1 MKPLFFPFLRYDRAK
16 LRQRLAGKTVLLSGA
31 SYGIGEALVEQLAPT
46 QAHLLLVARTE
57 AKLRE
62 VQQRVAAQGG
72 HATIM
77 PCNLTQRAEV
87 QALAAQLAA
96 LPNGVDLVVNNAG
109 HSIRR
114 SIFASL
120 DRLHD
125 FERTMELNYYAPVQL
140 LLALIPSLV
149 ARQGQI
155 INISALN
162 VLLLP
167 PPHWAAYQASKSAFD
182 QWLRCVG
189 PELRRR
195 GVKTSSIYLPLV
207 RTRMI
212 LPTKAYRYMPAMQ
225 PQQVAALI
233 CRAIIAQRRT
243 YAPWWILPA
252 QLASILLRAPWEA
265 WLGRRTKEA
274 G

>member
-1 MKPLFFPFLRYDRAK
+1 MKLLFFPFLHYNRAE
-16 LRQRLAGKTVLLSGA
+16 LRQRLAGKTVLLTGA
-31 SYGIGEALVEQLAPT
+31 SYGIGEALAEALAPT

-62 VQQRVAAQGG
+62 VQQRVEAQGG
-72 HATIM
+72 VATVL
-77 PCNLTQRAEV
+77 PCNLAQRDQV

-96 LPNGVDLVVNNAG
+96 WPNGIDLVVNNAG

-120 DRLHD
+120 ERMHD

-140 LLALIPSLV
+140 LLALIPGLV

-155 INISALN
+155 INISAIN

-167 PPHWAAYQASKSAFD
+167 PPHWAAYQASKTAFD

-189 PELRRR
+189 PELQRR

-212 LPTKAYRYMPAMQ
+212 LPTKAYRHMPAMQ
-225 PQQVAALI
+225 PHQVAALI

-243 YAPWWILPA
+243 YTPWWILPA
-252 QLASILLRAPWEA
+252 QLAALLLREPWEA
-265 WLGRRTKEA
+265 WLGRRR
-274 G
+274 